1 MTDSGHE
8 EFVGLSELSKT
19 TTRSKKEFEKEIR
32 VQNIIDNV
40 SSSEVSHCSHSMFNP
55 LQQSQH
61 LSPPRRSGDVVR
73 YPEVSTI
80 HPHQFYPYTNDAES
94 PLYNTM
100 TGASSYATHTPT
112 YSQTRHE
119 HRFYT
124 QDHESQPSSSWETN
138 QVAKIPLNNE
148 AKQEKIPPSRIVV
161 NEYRPGRDHIEIS
174 QYYPPSHRGRN
185 LSNVVRQKDDQHRDT
200 SISSSS
206 HSYEMLFLENQRL
219 RQQLKDSNNR
229 VSSFQQQVID
239 LEGQINEL
247 RQLPTAKISHI
258 PIE

>member
-8 EFVGLSELSKT
+8 EFVGLSQLSKT
-19 TTRSKKEFEKEIR
+19 TSRS
-32 VQNIIDNV
+32 
-40 SSSEVSHCSHSMFNP
+40 P
-55 LQQSQH
+55 H

-80 HPHQFYPYTNDAES
+80 HPYQIYPHTNDAEL
-94 PLYNTM
+94 PMYNTT

-112 YSQTRHE
+112 HSQTRHE
-119 HRFYT
+119 HRFYS
-124 QDHESQPSSSWETN
+124 QDYESPPTSNWRTN
-138 QVAKIPLNNE
+138 QVAKIPLHNE

-174 QYYPPSHRGRN
+174 QFYPPTHRGRN
-185 LSNVVRQKDDQHRDT
+185 LSNVVRQKDGQHRDT

-206 HSYEMLFLENQRL
+206 LSYESLFLENQRL
-219 RQQLKDSNNR
+219 RQQLTESNNR

-247 RQLPTAKISHI
+247 RQLPTGKISHI